1 MWCLAVWPTTLSLS
15 AVDGKRT
22 ITLLIYIYILFV
34 ERDGWMDGWIYG
46 RVYIYTYTRGGMNYM
61 KLNYDIFDMFNQS
74 HPRSY

>member
-1 MWCLAVWPTTLSLS
+1 MYVHT
-15 AVDGKRT
+15 
-22 ITLLIYIYILFV
+22 YIYTY
-34 ERDGWMDGWIYG
+34 IYG